1 MSLPV
6 RFTLLCL
13 FALAA
18 AHAGDL
24 RGVIQD
30 PQSRGIPNAVITLF
44 PRDGGAPLATT
55 SDSTGAYRLGALPAG
70 DYILRAEA
78 PGFAPFLDAAV
89 HLASDALEKNVAL
102 EIAGAR
108 EQVVVT
114 SSGTSQTS
122 DEVSKAV
129 TVIDRADAGQ
139 RDAFTLTDVV
149 ELAPGVR
156 AQQLGGPGALA
167 TLHIRGMRNQ
177 DTAVLVD
184 GLRLRD
190 ATVIQGDASALLE
203 DVLFINAGRVEVMNG
218 AGSSLY
224 GTNAIGGVVN
234 ILGDEGG
241 GRTRGGILA
250 EGGSLGMA
258 RARANIAG
266 GAFGDRLRYSFGLAH
281 VDVTRGVGG
290 DAPYRDTS
298 AQGGLSFRIAPS
310 ATLRARLFA
319 ADSFGKLS
327 SNPTQ
332 IAPLPAAGI
341 VTAVPGVTFLP
352 GPDDPDS
359 TRAQRFLSG
368 ALLLDGQP
376 APRVAYQLS
385 AQTLDSGRRYGD
397 GPAGTG
403 FQPLGNVRTVYDSRI
418 QTLQAQGHYRIN
430 GDRFGAQLL
439 TAGYEFEDETYAFD
453 FRDDLNPAAA
463 SRVHSNER
471 SNALF
476 GQDQATF
483 WNGRILLSG
492 GFRAQ
497 FFQLDRPGFAP
508 SAASPYQDVPLA
520 SPPAAYTGDGSAAY
534 FLRSSGTK
542 FRVHV
547 GRGYRAPSLY
557 ERFGSSFDPV
567 FGYANYGDP
576 RLGPEHAF
584 AADAGVDQ
592 SFAKG
597 KARVSAT
604 YFYTGLVDTVAF
616 GPLPG
621 VDPFGRIFGGY
632 LNSKGGLSRGAEL
645 SARFSPLPSLDV
657 TAAYT
662 FVNAAERTPIVG
674 DVLRAFVVPRHQFSA
689 TVAERLGKRT
699 LLTFDTLDAGNYLEP
714 LAGDF
719 VTTFTTRV
727 YRFDGVRRVNAGASY
742 RVPLGEYRAIRFYVR
757 GENLAGQTYY
767 ESGFRT
773 PGRTGLGGFQWEF

>member
-6 RFTLLCL
+6 RFTLLYL
-13 FALAA
+13 SALAA
-18 AHAGDL
+18 VHAGDL
-24 RGVIQD
+24 GGVIQD
-30 PQSRGIPNAVITLF
+30 PQSRGVPNAVITLY
-44 PRDGGAPLATT
+44 PRDGGAPSSTT
-55 SDSTGAYRLGALPAG
+55 SDSTGAYRLDALPAG

-89 HLASDALEKNVAL
+89 HLGSDAAEKNVAL

-108 EQVVVT
+108 QQVVVT
-114 SSGTSQTS
+114 ASGTSQTS

-129 TVIDRADAGQ
+129 TVIDRADAEQ
-139 RDAFTLTDVV
+139 RDAFSLTGVV
-149 ELAPGVR
+149 DLAPGVR

-177 DTAVLVD
+177 DTAVLID

-190 ATVIQGDASALLE
+190 ATVIQGDASALIE
-203 DVLFINAGRVEVMNG
+203 DVLFTNAGRVEVMNG

-266 GAFGDRLRYSFGLAH
+266 SALSDRVNYSLGLAH
-281 VDVTRGVGG
+281 VNVTSGVGG
-290 DAPYRDTS
+290 DLPYRDTS
-298 AQGGLSFRIAPS
+298 AQGGVSFRLAPS

-319 ADSFGKLS
+319 ADAFGKIN

-332 IAPLPAAGI
+332 IAPLAPTGI
-341 VTAVPGVTFLP
+341 VNAVPGVTFLP

-368 ALLLDGQP
+368 AVVLDGQP
-376 APRVAYQLS
+376 APRVAYRLS

-397 GPAGTG
+397 GPGGTG
-403 FQPLGNVRTVYDSRI
+403 FQPPDNVRTVYDSRI
-418 QTLQAQGHYRIN
+418 QTVQAQVNDRI
-430 GDRFGAQLL
+430 GAQLL
-439 TAGYEFEDETYAFD
+439 TAGYEFEDEVYAFD
-453 FRDDLNPAAA
+453 YGEQLNPAAA
-463 SRVHSNER
+463 SRVHASER
-471 SNALF
+471 SNAVF

-483 WNGRILLSG
+483 WNGRLLLSG

-497 FFQLDRPGFAP
+497 FFQLDRPAFAP
-508 SAASPYQDVPLA
+508 APASPYQDVPLA

-534 FLRSSGTK
+534 FLRSTGTK
-542 FRVHV
+542 FRAHV

-597 KARVSAT
+597 RARVSAT
-604 YFYTGLVDTVAF
+604 YFYTRLEDNIAF
-616 GPLPG
+616 SSSLPG
-621 VDPFGRIFGGY
+621 DPFGRIFGGY

-645 SARFSPLPSLDV
+645 SARFSPIQSLDV

-674 DVLRAFVVPRHQFSA
+674 DVLRTFVVPRNQFSA

-719 VTTFTTRV
+719 ITTFATRV
-727 YRFDGVRRVNAGASY
+727 YRFDGLRRVNAGASY
-742 RVPLGEYRAIRFYVR
+742 RLPLSEYRAIRFYVR
-757 GENLAGQTYY
+757 GENLGGQAYY

-773 PGRTGLGGFQWEF
+773 PGRTAIGGLQWEF